1 MSSET
6 APQQPISTDENP
18 EWYSRC
24 CTDLSKVNPSG
35 GRIDG
40 MKAILTRASWLWENG
55 RTITVG
61 FVLPVPGT
69 PVQQAK
75 VQEVVKEW
83 EKYANL
89 KFHFIPNGNDAE
101 IRISFDNT
109 GSWSW
114 PGTVALSIPKPTQTM
129 NFGWVGSNPGIADN
143 ERGVILHEFGHAIGY
158 MHEHQSPRRGE
169 KLTLNEQV
177 IIEYTKR
184 TQIPPWSEEQTR
196 HNIINVYTR
205 AEVSNFSEVDFKS
218 IMMYFMPA
226 NWNVQGIEIPPN
238 YDLSPMDKAYGFLN
252 YPFFIGTASSDP
264 NVNILNSLNT
274 AKVTGAARAN
284 IALEYIEGDWR
295 GLRAEFTRWAVNQR
309 ALSDRAQAVSEREET
324 TAAVAAVAEVEA
336 N

>member
-1 MSSET
+1 MSGET
-6 APQQPISTDENP
+6 APQQPVPANKNP

-24 CTDLSKVNPSG
+24 CTDLSKVKPSG

-40 MKAILTRASWLWENG
+40 MKAVLTRASWLWENG

-89 KFHFIPNGNDAE
+89 KFRFIPNGNDAE
-101 IRISFDNT
+101 IRISFDDT

-114 PGTVALSIPKPTQTM
+114 VGTVALSIPKPTQTM
-129 NFGWVGSNPGIADN
+129 NFGWVDSNPGIADE

-177 IIEYTKR
+177 IIDYTQE
-184 TQIPPWSEEQTR
+184 TQGWTEEETR
-196 HNIINVYTR
+196 QNIINVYSR
-205 AEVSNFSEVDFKS
+205 AEVSNFSAVDFTS

-226 NWNVQGIEIPPN
+226 SWNVQGIDIPPN
-238 YDLSPMDKAYGFLN
+238 ESLSPLDKSYAFLN

-264 NVNILNSLNT
+264 DVNIQNALN
-274 AKVTGAARAN
+274 AAGVTGAARAN

-309 ALSDRAQAVSEREET
+309 ALSDRAQAVSEREE
-324 TAAVAAVAEVEA
+324 AAPAVASVAEVEA
-336 N
+336 A